1 MDRLVEDTIFGE
13 IRTMKRTLIL
23 GLGNPILSDDAVGIR
38 TVEKIEKL
46 VGKKDGID
54 YVKDSVAGLRILD
67 IINGYDKLIIVDA
80 VEKGGKPG
88 TLYKIPLSELDATIH
103 LTSLH
108 SINFA
113 AAIKWGK
120 EMGFKIPEDISIY
133 GIEIIDVVNFSE
145 KMTPEVQNSVERN
158 ALKIAGMEFR

>member
-80 VEKGGKPG
+80 V
-88 TLYKIPLSELDATIH
+88 
-103 LTSLH
+103 
-108 SINFA
+108 
-113 AAIKWGK
+113 
-120 EMGFKIPEDISIY
+120 
-133 GIEIIDVVNFSE
+133 
-145 KMTPEVQNSVERN
+145 
-158 ALKIAGMEFR
+158 